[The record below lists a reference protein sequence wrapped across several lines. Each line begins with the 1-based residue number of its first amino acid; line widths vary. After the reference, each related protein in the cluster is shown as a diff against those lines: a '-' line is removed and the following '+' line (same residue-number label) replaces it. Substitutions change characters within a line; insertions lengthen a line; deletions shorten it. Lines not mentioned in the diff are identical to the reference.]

1 MLRKVSVISALLFV
15 TVVFLGSAYAQESK
29 GEKKTDETKIS
40 GTIVQTEPDPSGK
53 LAPVAIKTD
62 KEQYPLV
69 QNALAGKMA
78 KYVGSKAKVT
88 GRIVQMGDKKA
99 MEPWL
104 YERQDESA
112 KKSKFKQPV
121 EG

>member
-1 MLRKVSVISALLFV
+1 MKRRS
-15 TVVFLGSAYAQESK
+15 QELSFRLNR
-29 GEKKTDETKIS
+29 I
-40 GTIVQTEPDPSGK
+40 PCGK
-53 LAPVAIKTD
+53 LAPLAIRTD

-69 QNALAGKMA
+69 QNALANKMV

-88 GRIVQMGDKKA
+88 GRFVQVGDKKA

-104 YERQDESA
+104 YERQDESG
-112 KKSKFKQPV
+112 KKPKFKQPV

>member
-1 MLRKVSVISALLFV
+1 MLRKVSFISILAFV

-29 GEKKTDETKIS
+29 GEKKTDETKIN
-40 GTIVQTEPDPSGK
+40 GTIIQVEPDPSGK
-53 LAPVAIKTD
+53 LAPLAIKTD
-62 KEQYPLV
+62 NDLYPMV
-69 QNALAGKMA
+69 RSALTTKMA

-88 GRIVQMGDKKA
+88 GRIVQVGDKKA

-104 YERQDESA
+104 YERQDQSG

>member
-1 MLRKVSVISALLFV
+1 MLRKSREKRKPMKRRS
-15 TVVFLGSAYAQESK
+15 QELSFRLNR
-29 GEKKTDETKIS
+29 I
-40 GTIVQTEPDPSGK
+40 PCGK
-53 LAPVAIKTD
+53 LAPLAIRTD

-69 QNALAGKMA
+69 QNALANKMV

-88 GRIVQMGDKKA
+88 GRFVQVGDKKA

-104 YERQDESA
+104 YERQDESG
-112 KKSKFKQPV
+112 KKPKFKQPV

>member
-1 MLRKVSVISALLFV
+1 MLRKASFISILSFV

-29 GEKKTDETKIS
+29 GEKKTDESKIN
-40 GTIVQTEPDPSGK
+40 GTIIQVEPDPSGK
-53 LAPVAIKTD
+53 LAPLAIKSD
-62 KEQYPLV
+62 KDLYPLV
-69 QNALAGKMA
+69 HNALATKMA

-88 GRIVQMGDKKA
+88 GRIVQVGDKKA

-104 YERQDESA
+104 YERQDASA
-112 KKSKFKQPV
+112 KKSRFKQPA

>member
-1 MLRKVSVISALLFV
+1 MMRKFNVVAIGLFVSALC
-15 TVVFLGSAYAQESK
+15 LGFAYAQEK
-29 GEKKTDETKIS
+29 QGEKKTDETKIS

-53 LAPVAIKTD
+53 LAPLAIKTD

-69 QNALAGKMA
+69 QNALANKMA

-88 GRIVQMGDKKA
+88 GRIVQVEGQKA

-104 YERQDESA
+104 YERQDNSG

>member
-1 MLRKVSVISALLFV
+1 MHRRVSFISILMFM
-15 TVVFLGSAYAQESK
+15 TVVFLSSAYAQDK
-29 GEKKTDETKIS
+29 QGEKKTDETKIN
-40 GTIVQTEPDPSGK
+40 GTIVQVEPDPSGK
-53 LAPVAIKTD
+53 LAPLAIKTD

-69 QNALAGKMA
+69 QNALANKMA

-88 GRIVQMGDKKA
+88 GRIVQVGDKKA

-104 YERQDESA
+104 YERQDGSG
-112 KKSKFKQPV
+112 KKPKFKQPV